1 MFRLIRGFARWL
13 RIILFA
19 FLAWQVIVRLVRRWF
34 KFPAPAF
41 ISVFLNSRFR
51 RAQQPPAEVVGWLD
65 IQPGMQVLE
74 LGPGPGT
81 FTVEAARRA
90 GPQGVVHAVDIQADM
105 LERLQRTLEQ
115 AGVGNVSLHLASA
128 YALPVPD
135 ASIDRLFM
143 VAVLAE
149 IPDKPR
155 ALAEFRRVLKPDG
168 LLGVGELLLDPDF
181 PRPATVRRWCEE
193 AGYTF
198 VARYGTLL
206 HYLTLFRL

>member
-1 MFRLIRGFARWL
+1 MEGVHVPTHPLVCPLAAHPRVVVFGLAGRRAPGAALVQVPRARLYLGVPQQPL
-13 RIILFA
+13 
-19 FLAWQVIVRLVRRWF
+19 
-34 KFPAPAF
+34 
-41 ISVFLNSRFR
+41 FR
-51 RAQQPPAEVVGWLD
+51 RIQQPPEDVVGWMD

-105 LERLQRTLEQ
+105 LERLQTTLDK
-115 AGVGNVSLHLASA
+115 AGVSNVSMHLSSA

-149 IPDKPR
+149 IPDNREPW
-155 ALAEFRRVLKPDG
+155 PSSG
-168 LLGVGELLLDPDF
+168 G
-181 PRPATVRRWCEE
+181 C
-193 AGYTF
+193 
-198 VARYGTLL
+198 
-206 HYLTLFRL
+206 

>member
-1 MFRLIRGFARWL
+1 MFRLIRGFARGL
-13 RIILFA
+13 RIVLFA
-19 FLAWQVIVRLVRRWF
+19 FLAWQVVIRLVRRWF

-51 RAQQPPAEVVGWLD
+51 RAQQPPEEVVGWMD
-65 IQPGMQVLE
+65 IRPGMQVLE

-105 LERLQRTLEQ
+105 LERLQVTLAA

-149 IPDKPR
+149 IPDKAR
-155 ALAEFRRVLKPDG
+155 ALTEFRRVLKPDG
-168 LLGVGELLLDPDF
+168 LLAVGELLLDPDF
-181 PRPATVRRWCEE
+181 PRPVTVRRWCEA
-193 AGYTF
+193 AGFQF
-198 VARYGTLL
+198 VARYGALL
-206 HYLTLFRL
+206 HYLALFRP